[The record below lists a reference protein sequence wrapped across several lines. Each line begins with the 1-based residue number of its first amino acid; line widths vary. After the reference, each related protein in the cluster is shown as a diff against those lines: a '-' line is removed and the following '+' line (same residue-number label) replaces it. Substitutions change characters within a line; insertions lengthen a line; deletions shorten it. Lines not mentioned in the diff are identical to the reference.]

1 MSRNH
6 AIRVIRVHPVTR
18 LFAQHEARLPDSPPR
33 RPYLD
38 RTEVARLIERNWRL
52 RAACQ
57 SADPD
62 LFFPVSSAGQSLEQ
76 AAEAKAVCAGC
87 LVRRECLAFALRT
100 RQVHGIWGGLTGE
113 ERTRQIPAWT
123 AAAPAAG

>member
-1 MSRNH
+1 MK
-6 AIRVIRVHPVTR
+6 
-18 LFAQHEARLPDSPPR
+18 RLPDPPPR

-52 RAACQ
+52 HAACQ

-62 LFFPVSSAGQSLEQ
+62 LFFPVSSVGPSLEQ

-100 RQVHGIWGGLTGE
+100 RQVHGIWGGLTEE
-113 ERTRQIPAWT
+113 ERTRQIPART
-123 AAAPAAG
+123 AAVPAAG